1 MSSVTSPSAYLTNKY
16 THNYGFSVSTAI
28 PMNWLIREYHE
39 QCGPSH
45 CSTCRTD
52 GTFEGIYYGLCIKC
66 SELQGKCQ
74 CIYCACD
81 NNDGHEHIKR
91 RINIVNFVRNMQE
104 VINDLKRDYP
114 SDELGIVA
122 EAIESGFYILDIH
135 TKFQYEKL
143 YNETYFPEK
152 IQVQP
157 VENNSTLDTPIQIID
172 RATQFVSEHSS
183 VNFDDI
189 QYSPNKVHT
198 QPHHTIV
205 DISNQHH
212 NIGCVH
218 GDMNGNCIVCAEEAI
233 TSYVCFECNGCVS
246 GNDIDDRGYCLDCQ
260 NPEYDPVWP
269 KGY

>member
-1 MSSVTSPSAYLTNKY
+1 MLSLLSIINTLSFKIIFDMSSVTSPSAYLTNKY

-66 SELQGKCQ
+66 SEVQGKCQ

-91 RINIVNFVRNMQE
+91 RINLVNFIRNMQE

-152 IQVQP
+152 
-157 VENNSTLDTPIQIID
+157 
-172 RATQFVSEHSS
+172 
-183 VNFDDI
+183 I

-233 TSYVCFECNGCVS
+233 TSYVCFECNGCVN
-246 GNDIDDRGYCLDCQ
+246 GKDIDDLGYCLDCQ